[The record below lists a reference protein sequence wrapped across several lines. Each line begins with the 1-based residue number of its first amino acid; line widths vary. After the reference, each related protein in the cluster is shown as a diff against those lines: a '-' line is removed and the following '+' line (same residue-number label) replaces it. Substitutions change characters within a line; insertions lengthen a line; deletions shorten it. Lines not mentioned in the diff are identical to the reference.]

1 MRATPRRERGFT
13 LIELM
18 IVVAI
23 IGMLAS
29 VAIPTFTQ
37 LTLRA
42 KAAERHEVMVRI
54 KKAIGDYYIQH
65 GGIVDKDGNKF
76 LEGDFHPPLPSTMA
90 KRMPDWK
97 APGWKEIWRSTEEIM
112 GATYYSYRFIA
123 DDRTSPPS
131 LVIIAAGDLDGD
143 AVPSYKTLTFWRQDG
158 VYQPPPLESGVPAEE
173 PPSGLED
180 GVTF

>member
-1 MRATPRRERGFT
+1 MKASPRRPRGFT

-23 IGMLAS
+23 IGILAS

-54 KKAIGDYYIQH
+54 KKAVGDYYLQH

-76 LEGDFHPPLPSTMA
+76 LEGDYQPPQPGTVA
-90 KRMPDWK
+90 RRMPDWK
-97 APGWKEIWRSTEEIM
+97 AAGWSEIWRSTEEIM

-123 DDRTSPPS
+123 DDRTSPPT
-131 LVIIAAGDLDGD
+131 LTIIAAGDLDGD
-143 AVPSYKTLTFWRQDG
+143 TAPSFKTLRFERIEG
-158 VYQPPPLESGVPAEE
+158 VYQPMQDPDLAEE
-173 PPSGLED
+173 PRAGEED
-180 GVTF
+180 SVTF